1 MKRFSGLLCAVIM
14 VVPALTAQNLSRGEV
29 GVSARM
35 GFYIPTK
42 GLRDGLMGSLEGYWK
57 VPHDDVQCALLVE
70 LYSKR
75 SADVFADVR
84 PIIARQSFT
93 LVPVSMNAG
102 FRFLSWAHGM
112 VEGWVG
118 IGAGVSWHWYRVD
131 YTPKTGS
138 TAQVP
143 ETHTGFGGKLFGT
156 IFSRVQA
163 GHFVLEQ
170 RLYLEPDTERTEPG
184 NHLYRFNPTGVA
196 FSIGYYHSL

>member
-1 MKRFSGLLCAVIM
+1 MKRFSGLLCAVTM
-14 VVPALTAQNLSRGEV
+14 MVPAMTAQDLSGGEA

-57 VPHDDVQCALLVE
+57 FPHDDVLCALLID

-75 SADVFADVR
+75 GADVFADVR
-84 PIIARQSFT
+84 PAITRQSFT
-93 LVPVSMNAG
+93 LIPASMNAG
-102 FRFLSWAHGM
+102 FRFLSLDQRT

-131 YTPKTGS
+131 YTPKAGL

-156 IFSRVQA
+156 IFSRVLV

-170 RLYLEPDTERTEPG
+170 RLYLGPDTEHTVPG

-196 FSIGYYHSL
+196 FSIGYHHTL